1 MNRLGFWLVSIAIA
15 LYVLASCVFV
25 VDQRQVG
32 VLYSF
37 GQIKTVKTEPG
48 LYAKLPKPFENVVF
62 LDKRILTLDGDERGS
77 IQTAE
82 KKNVVVD
89 WLVKWRIVDARQF
102 IRNSGTNTSN
112 VEQRLTSIV
121 QDALNTEITKRS
133 VRAVLSD
140 EREAVMQGVQRRLI
154 DDAKAFG
161 IEIVDMRIKRVD
173 FPGSVVDSVYQRM
186 QSERQQVASQLRAT
200 GEAEGEQLRANAER
214 QRDEILA
221 TAFSSA
227 EKIKGDADGQANA
240 IYAAA
245 FGKDPSF
252 ANFYRN
258 LQAYKASF
266 NSRSDVVVT
275 DGSSEFF
282 RVLRSGGKGN

>member
-1 MNRLGFWLVSIAIA
+1 
-15 LYVLASCVFV
+15 
-25 VDQRQVG
+25 
-32 VLYSF
+32 
-37 GQIKTVKTEPG
+37 
-48 LYAKLPKPFENVVF
+48 
-62 LDKRILTLDGDERGS
+62 
-77 IQTAE
+77 
-82 KKNVVVD
+82 
-89 WLVKWRIVDARQF
+89 
-102 IRNSGTNTSN
+102 
-112 VEQRLTSIV
+112 
-121 QDALNTEITKRS
+121 
-133 VRAVLSD
+133 
-140 EREAVMQGVQRRLI
+140 MQGVQRRLV

-214 QRDEILA
+214 QRDEITA
-221 TAFSSA
+221 GAFSSA

-252 ANFYRN
+252 ANFYRS

-266 NSRSDVVVT
+266 NKNSDVVVT

-282 RVLRSGGKGN
+282 RVLRSGGKAN